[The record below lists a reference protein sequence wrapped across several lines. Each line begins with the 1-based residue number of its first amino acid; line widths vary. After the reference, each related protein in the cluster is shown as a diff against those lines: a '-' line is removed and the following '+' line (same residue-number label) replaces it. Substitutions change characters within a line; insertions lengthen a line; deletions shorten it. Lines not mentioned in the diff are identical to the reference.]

1 MGSFCGI
8 CDAMGK
14 KEGKKR
20 KAESQNIT
28 ESDNSSAGNNSS
40 FVSDFIHGLSGAISG
55 ANRAIYGTPPGT
67 NPTTSTPLP
76 SDKVGHDSNHDIQA
90 QLHRQQEQLQETS
103 NKLDTII
110 TKLGKL
116 DEIEHKLS
124 RIESDV
130 TAVKERVTKVEKK
143 TNELENSVSFLSDTV
158 DEIKKDDSVVKLN
171 EKVTGFENKGCNLE
185 ASVASVTGKVSEL
198 QEKLNNISISVDHG
212 NTKINRDVRRHEQT
226 IQTMCSSMDK
236 LRREKRELEE
246 RVTELKWRSM
256 KNNLIFHGL
265 EGESRQEDVQS
276 KLRSFIRQELGI
288 DRFIEFGNVHRFGR
302 HTRNKPRPIVA
313 KFIYYQDRA
322 LVLEN
327 SYKLRNSQ
335 WRIYEQ
341 FPVAMEERR
350 KQLQPVAR
358 DFRANGHHTKFVRD
372 KLFIDG
378 VLYDEEDCEQHT
390 GIFKGFGYSSRLW
403 LQF

>member
-1 MGSFCGI
+1 MGF
-8 CDAMGK
+8 
-14 KEGKKR
+14 
-20 KAESQNIT
+20 
-28 ESDNSSAGNNSS
+28 
-40 FVSDFIHGLSGAISG
+40 FF
-55 ANRAIYGTPPGT
+55 
-67 NPTTSTPLP
+67 
-76 SDKVGHDSNHDIQA
+76 
-90 QLHRQQEQLQETS
+90 
-103 NKLDTII
+103 
-110 TKLGKL
+110 LGGGGV
-116 DEIEHKLS
+116 KLS
-124 RIESDV
+124 TRWLVVLDSLWR
-130 TAVKERVTKVEKK
+130 TTKC
-143 TNELENSVSFLSDTV
+143 S
-158 DEIKKDDSVVKLN
+158 
-171 EKVTGFENKGCNLE
+171 
-185 ASVASVTGKVSEL
+185 
-198 QEKLNNISISVDHG
+198 H
-212 NTKINRDVRRHEQT
+212 VRRHEQT

-288 DRFIEFGNVHRFGR
+288 DRFIEFGNVHRFSR

-358 DFRANGHHTKFVRD
+358 DFRANGHHTEFVRD

-378 VLYDEEDCEQHT
+378 VLYDEEDCEQWLETPSQGDAEETEEMDYDNAHSNS
-390 GIFKGFGYSSRLW
+390 GPGQGFDLR
-403 LQF
+403 